1 MKKFIPKRIIDFI
14 NWQRIKYINN
24 SKKQRENVILGWSN
38 GSLSGLTPHII
49 KQEVIKLFQ
58 QKYSVETFV
67 ETGTFRGE
75 MVYAQ
80 RKYFKKIISI
90 ELSTQLFDIA
100 RKRFKNYSNVEII
113 NGDSAVS
120 LGEIVIKLKTPAIF
134 WLDGHYS
141 GFETAK
147 GDLETPIKKELESI
161 LKSDIDHIILIDDA
175 RLFIGQNDYPTLEG
189 LKEFILSLKNSL
201 SITVKDDIIRIHKS

>member
-1 MKKFIPKRIIDFI
+1 
-14 NWQRIKYINN
+14 
-24 SKKQRENVILGWSN
+24 
-38 GSLSGLTPHII
+38 
-49 KQEVIKLFQ
+49 
-58 QKYSVETFV
+58 
-67 ETGTFRGE
+67 

-90 ELSTQLFDIA
+90 ELSTQLFNIA
-100 RKRFKNYSNVEII
+100 RKRFKYYPSVEII